1 MIEYVFVAVFCVVAI
16 TIVCAIL
23 FLSTILGPKKPSKTK
38 VLPYECGMVP
48 SEEAKGRYP
57 VRFATIAMLF
67 IVFDIEVVFMYP
79 WAVAL
84 DELKLFGFF
93 EMFIF
98 IFILG
103 IAYVYVWGR
112 GGLEWD

>member
-1 MIEYVFVAVFCVVAI
+1 MTEYIFVAVFCIVAI

-23 FLSTILGPKKPSKTK
+23 LLSTILGPKKPNEAK

-67 IVFDIEVVFMYP
+67 IIFDIEVVFMYP

-84 DELKLFGFF
+84 GELKLFGFF
-93 EMFIF
+93 EMLLFM
-98 IFILG
+98 FILG